1 MWVSHQELNQLIID
15 INGIRQEI
23 NKLQEQL
30 EKVKETVLPSAELK
44 SRVIEL
50 EMWQTK
56 IHTLITE
63 KDKRGNDKLNKMGR
77 NLAGRSLN
85 SL

>member
-15 INGIRQEI
+15 INGMRQEI
-23 NKLQEQL
+23 SKLQEQL

-50 EMWQTK
+50 EMWQSK
-56 IHTLITE
+56 IHALITE
-63 KDKRGNDKLNKMGR
+63 KDKRGNDKLNKIGR
-77 NLAGRSLN
+77 NLAGQSLN